1 MLNVGGRITVKKR
14 YIHVIFI
21 YLIIFL
27 SCSIG
32 AQGVRRWA
40 VSAHASGTTGAAV
53 SGGSSGGQEG
63 PVQTSP
69 SFQAGELMP
78 SQRPVQ
84 TDQPGSGEKEAPL
97 ALKNKGVRFF
107 SGGQKGIRY
116 GKIKKGKLYHIYSY
130 VSDPVKLVPTKP
142 STFKVTGGISKKDI
156 SGRKIK
162 VSKDGIVTCTD
173 KARDKKQYAVI
184 QVTAKESGERIYVY
198 IYFAPRLY
206 AESPSAQVVY
216 QGKNTH
222 LRYNYAYKNIRFV
235 SSNPKV
241 AKVDK
246 KGVVTARKKGTAVVI
261 AQVKKSSRNIAKIKI
276 TVKEEPWIVNEKDTV
291 YSYEDMTADLK
302 NIAWKYRGKA
312 SLKSLGSSE
321 DGRTIW
327 CLRIG
332 NPSAGKKIVIDAGI
346 HAREWMNPLMIVHKC
361 EEMLRQYTDY
371 KSTLRSAC
379 LYVVPMINPDGVTIS
394 QYGFGAIR
402 SEKLRKLCQKTKV
415 SARTW
420 KGNARGVNLNFN
432 FPGGWNPEN
441 KPKKP
446 DGISYPGK
454 KAASEKETKAMMS
467 FINGLSG
474 IKGALNYHST
484 GSILY
489 WNYNVEG
496 TPSLY
501 ERQRQLAIKVNSFT
515 RYRLM
520 PKSISTDPNG
530 GFGDW
535 LIYNKKIPNVTV
547 ETGSVMC
554 PLPHSQLKKI
564 ARENTE
570 LLTWFVG
577 EYARG

>member
-1 MLNVGGRITVKKR
+1 MKKKLISTV
-14 YIHVIFI
+14 
-21 YLIIFL
+21 LICL
-27 SCSIG
+27 SLLC
-32 AQGVRRWA
+32 A
-40 VSAHASGTTGAAV
+40 VCAEDAGKPQEAFAYVSGTTGTAV
-53 SGGSSGGQEG
+53 SGGASNASSDAGKT
-63 PVQTSP
+63 PAPFQTQAPELSTEP
-69 SFQAGELMP
+69 SAEP
-78 SQRPVQ
+78 AQ
-84 TDQPGSGEKEAPL
+84 TGQPGSKKKETPLAIKNKEAH
-97 ALKNKGVRFF
+97 FY

-116 GKIKKGKLYHIYSY
+116 GKVKKGKLYHIDSY
-130 VSDPVKLVPTKP
+130 VSDPVKLLPTRP
-142 STFKVTGGISKKDI
+142 STFKITGGASKKDI
-156 SGRKIK
+156 TSGKVK
-162 VSKDGIVTCTD
+162 VSGSGTVTCTD
-173 KARDKKQYAVI
+173 RAKDKKQYAIV
-184 QVTAKESGERIYVY
+184 QVKAKDSGESIYVY
-198 IYFAPRLY
+198 VYFAPRLY
-206 AESPSAQVVY
+206 AKSPSSQVVY
-216 QGKNTH
+216 QGKSAA
-222 LRYNYAYKNIRFV
+222 LKYNYPYKNLRFV

-241 AKVDK
+241 ARVNK
-246 KGVVTARKKGTAVVI
+246 KGIVTARKKGSAVVV
-261 AQVKKSSRNIAKIKI
+261 AQVKKSGRNIAKTKI
-276 TVKEEPWIVNEKDTV
+276 TVKEEPWLVNEKDTL
-291 YSYEDMTADLK
+291 YSYEDMTKDLK

-312 SLKSLGSSE
+312 SLKSIGSSE

-346 HAREWMNPLMIVHKC
+346 HAREWLNPLMIVHKC
-361 EEMLRQYTDY
+361 EEILRQYADY
-371 KSTLRSAC
+371 KGTLKSTC

-402 SEKLRKLCQKTKV
+402 SEKLRKICQKTKA

-420 KGNARGVNLNFN
+420 KANARGVNLNFN

-454 KAASEKETKAMMS
+454 KAASEKETKAMMA
-467 FINGLSG
+467 FINGMSG
-474 IKGALNYHST
+474 IRGALNYHST

-496 TPSLY
+496 TPALY
-501 ERQRQLAIKVNSFT
+501 EKQRQLAQKVNSFT

-564 ARENTE
+564 TRENTE

-577 EYARG
+577 EYVKG